1 MPQETQSTF
10 PPSESVRAR
19 MYWGIL
25 RQITNDGT
33 LVLKKIKMLFDF
45 QTCNFSSISKHLLPL
60 TSTLGSQLGANT
72 SQLSTATCS
81 EVWWAS
87 CSLQWPRR
95 VFLAGVVEVLDLT
108 IFGLPSTPEDLGS
121 SGANNLAP
129 NIRLSCN
136 YREQRVETDEERGTN
151 AKALDAGCTKHTLL
165 VVICYQTKPAVST
178 SFVVPGHPK
187 RCSSKQQTT
196 LGLKWPWLKNLGSN
210 YRTSNSSNVFLFCVD
225 YFEIFWAI
233 PM

>member
-60 TSTLGSQLGANT
+60 TSTFGSQLGANT

-129 NIRLSCN
+129 NLRLSCN
-136 YREQRVETDEERGTN
+136 YREQRVETDEERRDKRQSSGCWVYKTYSLSGHLLSNQACCFYKFCSAWTPETLQLKTANDIGT
-151 AKALDAGCTKHTLL
+151 KMALAQK
-165 VVICYQTKPAVST
+165 
-178 SFVVPGHPK
+178 
-187 RCSSKQQTT
+187 
-196 LGLKWPWLKNLGSN
+196 LGIQL
-210 YRTSNSSNVFLFCVD
+210 
-225 YFEIFWAI
+225 
-233 PM
+233 